1 MRRVLKSQIY
11 RMRPRR
17 DSSEDYSG
25 IRILSY
31 FCSIT
36 TCFFI
41 MAIVDN
47 LTVGW
52 CIFILLF
59 YIFVIVLID
68 HYYNRKVLKNA
79 YNIKNSL
86 VIDRDKKS
94 GRWEFQPERIPAMIT
109 WDREEGITFSNQENN
124 KIYYGSYN
132 VVLIRDKSGWT
143 RIYGSVDVLIV
154 EIGLRKKK
162 DFEIFHMTDPE
173 ITDTVIPFTDEKEEK
188 ALILRNPYSERFV
201 VKKKWMV
208 SEQRVCDFL
217 NGLYE
222 TQEIEKA
229 MQGFD
234 FEDTTELV
242 HRLID
247 KKCYVVPD
255 ERVYDFDDMQ
265 QDKVWMGKT
274 EKQLQDALEE
284 MQK

>member
-1 MRRVLKSQIY
+1 MKSQIY
-11 RMRPRR
+11 RMQPRR

-31 FCSIT
+31 FVVLPLA
-36 TCFFI
+36 FFI

-201 VKKKWMV
+201 VKEKWMV

>member
-1 MRRVLKSQIY
+1 M
-11 RMRPRR
+11 
-17 DSSEDYSG
+17 
-25 IRILSY
+25 
-31 FCSIT
+31 
-36 TCFFI
+36 
-41 MAIVDN
+41 
-47 LTVGW
+47 
-52 CIFILLF
+52 
-59 YIFVIVLID
+59 
-68 HYYNRKVLKNA
+68 
-79 YNIKNSL
+79 
-86 VIDRDKKS
+86 
-94 GRWEFQPERIPAMIT
+94 
-109 WDREEGITFSNQENN
+109 
-124 KIYYGSYN
+124 
-132 VVLIRDKSGWT
+132 
-143 RIYGSVDVLIV
+143 
-154 EIGLRKKK
+154 
-162 DFEIFHMTDPE
+162 
-173 ITDTVIPFTDEKEEK
+173 
-188 ALILRNPYSERFV
+188 

>member
-31 FCSIT
+31 FVVLPLA
-36 TCFFI
+36 FFI
-41 MAIVDN
+41 MAIVYN
-47 LTVGW
+47 LNVGW

-59 YIFVIVLID
+59 LLID